1 MPEVTH
7 DITIQKP
14 CDKVERKP
22 LPDKLPPVPK
32 LDSSLIPASFRD
44 LVEGRAESL
53 QCPIEFVAV
62 PMIAAAGGVIGKQL
76 AIQIKP
82 GWRET
87 PILNAGIVGRPSTHK
102 SPALQPTMMILNQLE
117 KRQREAW
124 QEETKLHA
132 IEREV
137 QQATAKSAKQRA
149 VTAMNKGDKGKAR
162 QLLSEA
168 LEEPDTPPEPR
179 LVITD
184 STTEKVGMIAE
195 GNPRGLILFRDEL
208 AGWLATLDQRGRE
221 NDRTFYLES
230 WNGNI
235 VVNVDRV
242 GRGSLRIE
250 GLAITIIGGIQPG
263 KLEAYVRGAV
273 QGGMSDDGLI
283 QRLQMSVYPDVPSSW
298 RWSEAETDPGAYQQ
312 AFQTFERL
320 ESLDLDATGAEGNA
334 TKFLRFTEDAQAL
347 FIEWMTK
354 LTLRLRSDS
363 ESPHMES
370 HLAKYPALAARLSL
384 VLHLADG
391 NTGPVSD
398 RALAMALDWCEYL
411 ESHARRIY
419 APSIDPSISTAHAIA
434 AKRKD
439 IKTGFTARDIYNRQ
453 WSGLSEAKTVQAGLE
468 LLIDHGWIAE
478 REIETGGRPT
488 VRYYWTDEAAPPGA
502 PGITAL
508 FPGVE

>member
-7 DITIQKP
+7 DITTPKP
-14 CDKVERKP
+14 PGKVERKP
-22 LPDKLPPVPK
+22 LPDKLPPVEK
-32 LDSSLIPASFRD
+32 LDPSLIPASFRD

-76 AIQIKP
+76 AIQIKR

-102 SPALQPTMMILNQLE
+102 SPALHPTRKILDELE
-117 KRQREAW
+117 KQKREIW
-124 QEETKLHA
+124 QEEMKVHA
-132 IEREV
+132 FEREV
-137 QQATAKSAKQRA
+137 QQAAAKSAKQQA
-149 VTAMNKGDKGKAR
+149 ITAMKKKDQAKAHE
-162 QLLSEA
+162 LLSEA
-168 LEEPDTPPEPR
+168 QEEPEAPPEPR

-184 STTEKVGMIAE
+184 ATTEKIGMIAE

-208 AGWLATLDQRGRE
+208 AGWLDRLDERGRE

-230 WNGNI
+230 WNGNV

-242 GRGSLRIE
+242 GRGSLRID

-298 RWSEAETDPGAYQQ
+298 RWSDAETDPGAYRQ

-320 ESLDLDATGAEGNA
+320 ESLDPDAIGAEGDE
-334 TKFLRFTEDAQAL
+334 TRFLRFSEAAQAL
-347 FIEWMTK
+347 FIEWMTE
-354 LTLRLRSDS
+354 LTSRLRSDI
-363 ESPHMES
+363 EPPHMES

-391 NTGPVSD
+391 NSGPVSD
-398 RALAMALDWCEYL
+398 KALAMALDWCEYL

-419 APSIDPSISTAHAIA
+419 APLTNPSISTAHAIA
-434 AKRKD
+434 AKRKE

-453 WSGLSEAKTVQAGLE
+453 WSGLTEAKTVQAGLE
-468 LLIDHGWIAE
+468 LLIDHGWIVE
-478 REIETGGRPT
+478 QGIETGGRPT
-488 VRYYWTDEAAPPGA
+488 VRYYWTDEAAPPEVRASTAMLRGA
-502 PGITAL
+502 
-508 FPGVE
+508 V